1 MQYPKHYSK
10 EEEYLRLTY
19 RQLKLP
25 LTQKAILIWDV
36 FRGQKTEGVLS
47 KLASLNIEIQYLVLA
62 NITIFFFQLLD
73 LTVNGQAN
81 KFYKENFTS
90 WHLEEV
96 QRQLDRR
103 TSFEDIEV
111 DLRMSVIEPLHTG
124 WLVTLYNYLTGDEGR
139 RYNYPQEI
147 GESGSQGN
155 YQQQ

>member
-1 MQYPKHYSK
+1 MTH
-10 EEEYLRLTY
+10 
-19 RQLKLP
+19 
-25 LTQKAILIWDV
+25 
-36 FRGQKTEGVLS
+36 
-47 KLASLNIEIQYLVLA
+47 
-62 NITIFFFQLLD
+62 FFFQLLD
-73 LTVNGQAN
+73 LTVNSQAN

-139 RYNYPQEI
+139 RYILKRLEKAGVKEI
-147 GESGSQGN
+147 TNSNKPLPPVDPFEEIL
-155 YQQQ
+155 